1 MSVAIETTV
10 EALDLPALIRPG
22 SMVCWGQASAEPLTL
37 TRALMARRAEI
48 GRFDVFVGM
57 GWSETADPAF
67 ADQVRFYSYCATGS
81 NRRLAAAGCLDII
94 PSHYSSLPR
103 LLAPRVDVLLLQL
116 APPDAEGRYSMA
128 AACEYLRPLVDS
140 ARLVI
145 AEVNDQA
152 PATPSLHGLTA
163 ADIDI
168 IVHSS
173 RPLATMPSPAPGAA
187 EKAIGQ
193 VIAGLVED
201 GAVLQ
206 VGLGSL
212 PESVLLALSGH
223 RDLGVHSGLMTDG
236 MAELIERGVIT
247 NARKP
252 VDAGVSVTGLLAGSR
267 RLTDLAHRNP
277 AFALHETAYTHDLNV
292 LARLD
297 RFTTINAAVEVDL
310 TGQINAEEVAGRY
323 VGAVG
328 GAPDFLR
335 GAHLA
340 ARGRPIIALPATAK
354 GRDGPVSRIVATLGG
369 PVSTSRGDAGIIV
382 TEYGSADLRGLS
394 LPERRARMI
403 AIAAPEFHEELER
416 AGHAAP
422 T

>member
-1 MSVAIETTV
+1 MAIETTI
-10 EALDLPALIRPG
+10 EALDFPALIRPG
-22 SMVCWGQASAEPLTL
+22 TMVCWGQACAEPLVL
-37 TRALMARRAEI
+37 TRALMAQRAAI
-48 GRFDVFVGM
+48 GPFDAFIGM

-67 ADQVRFYSYCATGS
+67 ADHVRFFSYCATGS
-81 NRRLAAAGCLDII
+81 NRRLATAGCLNII
-94 PSHYSSLPR
+94 PSPYSILPR

-116 APPDAEGRYSMA
+116 APPDAQGRYSMST
-128 AACEYLRPLVDS
+128 ACEYLRPLVDT

-152 PATPSLHGLTA
+152 PATPGPQSLSA

-168 IVHSS
+168 IVYSS
-173 RPLATMPSPAPGAA
+173 RALPSAPEPASGAA
-187 EKAIGQ
+187 EQAIGAR
-193 VIAGLVED
+193 IAELIED

-206 VGLGSL
+206 IGVGAL
-212 PESVLLALSGH
+212 PACVLSALAGH

-236 MAELIERGVIT
+236 MAELIERGIIT
-247 NARKP
+247 NARKSF
-252 VDAGVSVTGLLAGSR
+252 DAGVSVTGLLAGGP
-267 RLTDLAHRNP
+267 RLLSLAHDNP
-277 AFALHETAYTHDLNV
+277 ALALRETGYTHGLDIV
-292 LARLD
+292 ARHE
-297 RFTTINAAVEVDL
+297 RFSAINTAVEVDL
-310 TGQINAEEVAGRY
+310 TGQINAEQVAGRY

-340 ARGRPIIALPATAK
+340 ARGRPIIALPATAS
-354 GRDGPVSRIVATLGG
+354 GRAGTVSRIVPTLDG

-382 TEYGSADLRGLS
+382 TEYGAADLRGLS

-403 AIAAPEFHEELER
+403 DLAAPAFRDALAEAAR
-416 AGHAAP
+416 AAP

>member
-1 MSVAIETTV
+1 MPIETTI
-10 EALDLPALIRPG
+10 ETIDFPALIRPG

-37 TRALMARRAEI
+37 TRALLARRAEI
-48 GRFDVFVGM
+48 GGFDAFIGI

-67 ADQVRFYSYCATGS
+67 ADHVRFFSYCATGS
-81 NRRLAAAGCLDII
+81 NRALAAAGCLNII
-94 PSHYSSLPR
+94 PSHYSALPR
-103 LLAPRVDVLLLQL
+103 LLARRVDVLLLQL
-116 APPDAEGRYSMA
+116 APPDAQGRYSMA

-152 PATPSLHGLTA
+152 PSTPGPHGLTQ

-173 RPLATMPSPAPGAA
+173 RPLATMPSPEPGTA
-187 EKAIGQ
+187 EKAIGN

-212 PESVLLALSGH
+212 PESVLQALRGH

-236 MAELIERGVIT
+236 MADLVERGVIT

-252 VDAGVSVTGLLAGSR
+252 IDAGTSVAGLLAGSR
-267 RLTDLAHRNP
+267 RLLDLADRNP
-277 AFALHETAYTHDLNV
+277 AFSLRETAYTHDLDI

-297 RFTTINAAVEVDL
+297 RFTAINAAVEVDL
-310 TGQINAEEVAGRY
+310 TGQVNAEAVGGRY

-335 GAHLA
+335 GASLA
-340 ARGRPIIALPATAK
+340 ERGVPIIALPATAK
-354 GRDGPVSRIVATLGG
+354 GRSGPVSRIVAKLSG

-382 TEYGSADLRGLS
+382 TEHGHADLRGLS
-394 LPERRARMI
+394 LAERRARMI
-403 AIAAPEFHEELER
+403 AIAAPEFREELER
-416 AGHAAP
+416 SAAEF
-422 T
+422 

>member
-1 MSVAIETTV
+1 MPIETTV
-10 EALDLPALIRPG
+10 QALDFPALIRPG

-37 TRALMARRAEI
+37 TRALLARRAEI
-48 GRFDVFVGM
+48 GRFDAFIGI
-57 GWSETADPAF
+57 GWSETADPVF
-67 ADQVRFYSYCATGS
+67 ADHVRFFSYCATGS
-81 NRRLAAAGCLDII
+81 NRRLAAAGCLNVI
-94 PSHYSSLPR
+94 PSHYSTLPA
-103 LLAPRVDVLLLQL
+103 LLATRVDVLLLQL
-116 APPDAEGRYSMA
+116 APPDADGRYSMA
-128 AACEYLRPLVDS
+128 AACEYLRPLVDT

-152 PATPSLHGLTA
+152 PATPGPHALTA
-163 ADIDI
+163 ADLDI

-173 RPLATMPSPAPGAA
+173 RPLAAMPSPVPGPA
-187 EKAIGQ
+187 EQAIGEI
-193 VIAGLVED
+193 IAGLVED

-212 PESVLLALSGH
+212 PESVLQALRGH
-223 RDLGVHSGLMTDG
+223 RHLGIHSGLMTDG
-236 MAELIERGVIT
+236 MADLIERGVVT

-252 VDAGVSVTGLLAGSR
+252 VDTGTSVTGLLAGGK
-267 RLTDLAHRNP
+267 RLIDLAHRNQ
-277 AFALHETAYTHDLNV
+277 AFSLRETAYTHDLNV

-297 RFTTINAAVEVDL
+297 RFTAINAAVEVDL

-340 ARGRPIIALPATAK
+340 ARGRPIIALTATAK
-354 GRDGPVSRIVATLGG
+354 GPAGPVSRIVAKLGG
-369 PVSTSRGDAGIIV
+369 PVSTARGDAGIIV
-382 TEYGSADLRGLS
+382 TEHGHADLRGLS

-403 AIAAPEFHEELER
+403 AIAAPEFREELER
-416 AGHAAP
+416 SAAAD
-422 T
+422 